1 MSLTPEVT
9 PSMFAKLKAAV
20 QPYALLPLRFGLGL
34 ALLVHGWAHVQGPG
48 ALTRAFERADLPAA
62 QPLTWVAVGIELLGG
77 LLVLVG
83 FQTRFAA
90 FFVACWGFVQ
100 AFLLQA
106 SRGWFA
112 DEGGLEVPLLLAL
125 AALAIWLGGAGRASV
140 DSIRG
145 KL

>member
-1 MSLTPEVT
+1 MLP
-9 PSMFAKLKAAV
+9 KLKAAV

-34 ALLVHGWAHVQGPG
+34 AMLVHGWAHIQGPG
-48 ALTRAFERADLPAA
+48 ALTRALSRVNLPATE
-62 QPLTWVAVGIELLGG
+62 PLTWVAIGIEMLGG

-83 FQTRFAA
+83 FQTRIAA
-90 FFVACWGFVQ
+90 FFLTCWLFFQ

-106 SRGWFA
+106 RNGWFA

-125 AALAIWLGGAGRASV
+125 AALAVWLGGAGRASV